1 MSDEPQPQQ
10 PNEGV
15 PPKKPLPPAEGP
27 GTPGRPDTKGTP
39 ATPAKGTPAT
49 PAEGAPSNRDEETSA
64 SRGAGASA
72 TRGEEASGTR
82 GEGTSATPDE
92 GAGGEKSDGT
102 GKAEGAAGA
111 NNRTEDG
118 TPRSRPVP
126 APQDRTASMARA
138 RQAARDART
147 DQNATAASGSEASDQ
162 RGISDKQG
170 DSGKRDLFEKPQVP
184 GARAPEKPQVPGTRV
199 PQESQSAE
207 STQILRR
214 IKPPREPEA
223 SSNEPGQPD
232 QPDRLGR
239 EAHAPDTTQVLRR
252 VNAPRAGEPGSPA
265 GAAAHA
271 SPTGAAGAAGAA
283 AAPGPRTDGAGAG
296 AGQDGTALAAAP
308 DGPPPGGTARKP
320 KRAKRTGWRRIIP
333 TWRMLLGTFVV
344 GVLLLI
350 GLFFL
355 GYSLVKI
362 PPANA
367 LATKQSNVYLYA
379 DGSQLAH
386 DGQINRENVNL
397 AQVSK
402 AAQHAV
408 LAAEDRDFYTESA
421 VDPAAMLRAA
431 WNTATGKGKQSGSTI
446 TQQYVKNYY
455 LAQEQ
460 TVTRKAKEF
469 FISIKLDRNKSK
481 EEILEGYLNT
491 SYFGRNA
498 YGIQAAAQ
506 AYYGRDAKDLDPARA
521 AYLAALVN
529 APSEYDVV
537 AHPENKAAA
546 VARWNYVLDGMV
558 KKGWLSQSRRAGMKF
573 PMPKEQTVSTGLS
586 GQRGYLVEAVKHYL
600 TTNNILTDDQL
611 AAGGYR
617 ITTTIQKNRQDAF
630 VKAVNDQLI
639 SKLDKKNNKVDSYVR
654 AGGASVDPKTGKVVA
669 MYGGIDYVKQYT
681 NGATRGDFQVGSTF
695 KPFVFTSA
703 VQNGSTTQDGR
714 TITPNTQYDG
724 TNQRPVQGWSGGAY
738 APQNEDQKSY
748 GQITVTKATDLS
760 VNAVY
765 AQMAVDVGPSK
776 VKQTAID
783 LGIPANTPDLQPYP
797 SIALGTATASVL
809 DMAEAYATL
818 ANHGRHGTYTLVDKI
833 TKDNT
838 DEVKLPDQPVKQA
851 VTREAA
857 DTTTSMLQ
865 SVVDNGT
872 ATAAQGAGRPAAGKT
887 GTAENDTAAWFA
899 GYTPDLATVVS
910 VMGQDPVTAKHM
922 PLYGALGQARINGG
936 GAPTQIWAQ
945 YTHDALQGAPAADFD
960 LQLQQGA
967 DQPQPPSS
975 DNPSLPATIGGQ
987 DTGGTTD
994 TPTGGTPT
1002 GTPTDGGATGTP
1014 TDGGVTTGGDTTGGD
1029 TTGGGTTGGGTTGGN
1044 TTGGGTPG
1052 GGTDGGGIIGGGTDG
1067 GGTDGGGTTGTSAGA
1082 GGGDPAA

>member
-1 MSDEPQPQQ
+1 MP
-10 PNEGV
+10 
-15 PPKKPLPPAEGP
+15 
-27 GTPGRPDTKGTP
+27 TPGD
-39 ATPAKGTPAT
+39 
-49 PAEGAPSNRDEETSA
+49 
-64 SRGAGASA
+64 
-72 TRGEEASGTR
+72 GE
-82 GEGTSATPDE
+82 P
-92 GAGGEKSDGT
+92 
-102 GKAEGAAGA
+102 AGA
-111 NNRTEDG
+111 NG
-118 TPRSRPVP
+118 
-126 APQDRTASMARA
+126 
-138 RQAARDART
+138 
-147 DQNATAASGSEASDQ
+147 
-162 RGISDKQG
+162 
-170 DSGKRDLFEKPQVP
+170 GK
-184 GARAPEKPQVPGTRV
+184 G
-199 PQESQSAE
+199 
-207 STQILRR
+207 
-214 IKPPREPEA
+214 
-223 SSNEPGQPD
+223 
-232 QPDRLGR
+232 
-239 EAHAPDTTQVLRR
+239 
-252 VNAPRAGEPGSPA
+252 
-265 GAAAHA
+265 
-271 SPTGAAGAAGAA
+271 
-283 AAPGPRTDGAGAG
+283 
-296 AGQDGTALAAAP
+296 
-308 DGPPPGGTARKP
+308 RKP
-320 KRAKRTGWRRIIP
+320 KRPKRTGWRRIIP
-333 TWRMLLGTFVV
+333 TWRLVLGTFVI
-344 GVLLLI
+344 GILLLV

-355 GYSLVKI
+355 GYSMVNI

-367 LATKQSNVYLYA
+367 LATKQANVYLYA
-379 DGSQLAH
+379 DGSQLAR
-386 DGQINRENVNL
+386 DGQINRENVSL

-402 AAQHAV
+402 DAQHAV

-421 VDPAAMLRAA
+421 IDPKAMIRAA

-455 LAQEQ
+455 LGQEQ

-481 EEILEGYLNT
+481 DEILEGYLNT

-498 YGIQAAAQ
+498 YGIQSAAQ
-506 AYYGRDAKDLDPARA
+506 AYYGVDAQNLDPARA

-558 KKGWLSQSRRAGMKF
+558 KKGWLSQSQRAGMKF
-573 PMPKEQTVSTGLS
+573 PMPKEQTVSTGMS

-611 AAGGYR
+611 ATGGYR
-617 ITTTIQKNRQDAF
+617 ITTTIQKNRQNAF

-639 SKLDKKNNKVDSYVR
+639 AKLDKKNNKVDRYVR

-714 TITPNTQYDG
+714 PITPNTLYDG
-724 TNQRPVQGWSGGAY
+724 TNERPVQGWSGGAY

-748 GQITVTKATDLS
+748 GQIDVTKATDLS

-783 LGIPANTPDLQPYP
+783 LGIPSDTPDLQPYP

-809 DMAEAYATL
+809 DMAEGYATL
-818 ANHGRHGTYTLVDKI
+818 ANHGKHGTYTLIEKI
-833 TKDNT
+833 TKDGT
-838 DEVKLPDQPVKQA
+838 DEVKLPEQSVKQ
-851 VTREAA
+851 VVSREAA
-857 DTTTSMLQ
+857 DTTTSILQ

-872 ATAAQGAGRPAAGKT
+872 ATAAQAAGRPAAGKT

-945 YTHDALQGAPAADFD
+945 YTADALKNTSASAFD
-960 LQLQQGA
+960 LQLEQGA
-967 DQPQPPSS
+967 DQPQAPSATGS
-975 DNPSLPATIGGQ
+975 AQPGTTGDQSNGGTTGTPTGGGATTSPAGGGTVGTPTNGGTTTTGGTGT
-987 DTGGTTD
+987 TGGTT
-994 TPTGGTPT
+994 TGG
-1002 GTPTDGGATGTP
+1002 GTN
-1014 TDGGVTTGGDTTGGD
+1014 TTGGD
-1029 TTGGGTTGGGTTGGN
+1029 TTGGGTTGGGN
-1044 TTGGGTPG
+1044 TTGGGTTDGGTTGGGTATG
-1052 GGTDGGGIIGGGTDG
+1052 GGTDGGGGV
-1067 GGTDGGGTTGTSAGA
+1067 TTGTAAGT